1 MGLFISSD
9 WSTHGKPSYGAIR
22 KMLNQG
28 WLTEEQAD
36 EWFASI
42 TEQAPSEADQSA
54 EEPRAKDAESEEH
67 PKWEAI
73 YPTAH

>member
-1 MGLFISSD
+1 
-9 WSTHGKPSYGAIR
+9 
-22 KMLNQG
+22 MLNQG

-36 EWFASI
+36 EWFAGI
-42 TEQAPSEADQSA
+42 TEQATGGADQSA
-54 EEPRAKDAESEEH
+54 EEPRAKDAESEEP